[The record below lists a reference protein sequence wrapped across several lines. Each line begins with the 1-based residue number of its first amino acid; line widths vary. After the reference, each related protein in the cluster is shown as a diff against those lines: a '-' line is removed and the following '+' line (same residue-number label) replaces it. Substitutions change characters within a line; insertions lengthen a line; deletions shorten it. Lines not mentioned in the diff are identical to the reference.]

1 LGQELADERS
11 QRAVISEYEIEYF
24 FGLHSFSEGVVAAEI
39 AEHDDGLAAILSRI
53 FSSPCET
60 KPLVRVSAKVRN
72 PPRACE
78 KTIAADHWA
87 IYCPCR

>member
-39 AEHDDGLAAILSRI
+39 AEHDDGLAAIA
-53 FSSPCET
+53 FEDF
-60 KPLVRVSAKVRN
+60 LVALRDPAVGARTGEGPESTEGV
-72 PPRACE
+72 
-78 KTIAADHWA
+78 
-87 IYCPCR
+87 